1 MSIKI
6 EILVG
11 DDYTPAER
19 RLLAFLNR
27 EASPLTAPLPTIA
40 AVLPA
45 SEETPVVQVPEVAA
59 APVEKSSGKKS
70 SSPAPTAPSVPTAQV
85 AVVVAPEKTAA
96 ECVQPAAPA
105 AVEQPASTAA
115 ADTPKVERAAV
126 SKAAVALAMKD
137 KAKAV
142 EIMAQFGVKGVRDV
156 PDDKLAEVFAA
167 IQVATAALGG

>member
-27 EASPLTAPLPTIA
+27 EASPLSAPLPTIA
-40 AVLPA
+40 AVLPTEA
-45 SEETPVVQVPEVAA
+45 PAVEVAA

-70 SSPAPTAPSVPTAQV
+70 SSPAKTAPTAPTAPAV
-85 AVVVAPEKTAA
+85 ADAAPEKTADA
-96 ECVQPAAPA
+96 SAQSAASA
-105 AVEQPASTAA
+105 AAEQPASTAA
-115 ADTPKVERAAV
+115 SETPKVERAAV

-137 KAKAV
+137 KSKIQGVLAG
-142 EIMAQFGVKGVRDV
+142 FGVTAVRDV
-156 PDDKLAEVFAA
+156 PDAKLAEVFAA
-167 IQVATAALGG
+167 IEAATATLGA